1 MLVPVLRSAIEPPAM
16 PVQVSKVAPV
26 TGELGATVVGG
37 EVCIGELV
45 GTVVCVGKL
54 VGSFICVGAIVGVGV
69 FVGAFV
75 CMGELVVGAGVCVGA
90 LVVGTMVLPSH
101 GPRRV
106 QAR

>member
-1 MLVPVLRSAIEPPAM
+1 MLVPVLRSTIEPPAM

-26 TGELGATVVGG
+26 TGELGATVEGG
-37 EVCIGELV
+37 EVCVGEFV
-45 GTVVCVGKL
+45 GTFV
-54 VGSFICVGAIVGVGV
+54 SVGASVGVGA

-75 CMGELVVGAGVCVGA
+75 CVGALVAGAGVGEGA

-101 GPRRV
+101 GPRQV